1 MGTGKGLP
9 HPGKYLVDGKMMT
22 VAEIAQ
28 LMDTTVTGL
37 RVRHSRLGVSY
48 QTMVDMYRAGQFGSR
63 KTGIRKPHLIDGRWL
78 SEREIAAELG
88 ISKKALA
95 NWRITHRK
103 PDGSKPTMEEAIEHF
118 REWNACGHVRSKP
131 KVHRVKGRD
140 MTVAEAAKM
149 LGCTEVALRSSM
161 SWNKESLAAAVKRQ
175 ERLKARRAEKAIM
188 EILGY
193 GGAKHDG

>member
-1 MGTGKGLP
+1 MGGGGKRP
-9 HPGKYLVDGKMMT
+9 PGKYLVDGKMLT

-28 LMDTTVTGL
+28 LMDTTVTGM
-37 RVRHSRLGVSY
+37 RIRHSRLGVSY

-103 PDGSKPTMEEAIEHF
+103 PDGTKPTMEEAIEHY
-118 REWNACGHVRSKP
+118 RLYVASGRKRAKP

-175 ERLKARRAEKAIM
+175 ERLKARRAEK
-188 EILGY
+188 EILRILGF
-193 GGAKHDG
+193 